1 MGGAKVRSSGV
12 RARLLSLVG
21 LMAFGGESVAAEII
35 GRVQLDVPR
44 GWSEVT
50 TADDADTREWRAS
63 RAGPDDPTA
72 VVVLERS
79 RESWDT
85 AALVMDRLFALLE
98 KNCPRSRK
106 DVEKLPPT
114 GPVTDAVRGVLL
126 CPSHEASGRGLAIVE
141 DVRVVGDSLIIAK
154 VAFDYEPFSPG
165 VIPLTRKQRTFAER
179 VLDSLTIP
187 AAPAATE

>member
-1 MGGAKVRSSGV
+1 MAYCGSI
-12 RARLLSLVG
+12 ARSLVAS
-21 LMAFGGESVAAEII
+21 LAIATTCAAAEPLL
-35 GRVQLDVPR
+35 RRAELAVPR
-44 GWSEVT
+44 GWSEVQS
-50 TADDADTREWRAS
+50 APDSDTREWRAS

-72 VVVLERS
+72 IVLLERS

-106 DVEKLPPT
+106 DVEKLAPA

-165 VIPLTRKQRTFAER
+165 VIPLTRKQRALAER

-187 AAPAATE
+187 AATPAAE

>member
-1 MGGAKVRSSGV
+1 MRFRCAIARSIIASI
-12 RARLLSLVG
+12 AIATCSASAETLLRR
-21 LMAFGGESVAAEII
+21 AEIS
-35 GRVQLDVPR
+35 VPR
-44 GWSEVT
+44 GWAEVT
-50 TADDADTREWRAS
+50 TAADSDTREWRAT

-72 VVVLERS
+72 IVVLERS

-106 DVEKLPPT
+106 DVEKLTPT

-141 DVRVVGDSLIIAK
+141 DVKVVGESLIIAK
-154 VAFDYEPFSPG
+154 IAFDYEPFSQG
-165 VIPLTRKQRTFAER
+165 VIPLTRKQRALAER

-187 AAPAATE
+187 AAPPATE